1 MVDTVNQIWPMLL
14 IASIVAMLARRSRI
28 PYTVGL
34 VVVGIFLVLLQR
46 APDISLTKDLLFS
59 VFLPPLIFE
68 ASFHIEWKEL
78 RANLS
83 PVCLMATFGLLLS
96 AIVSAAGMHFLAGWW
111 WAPATVFGVLISA
124 TDPVSVIATFKNTG
138 ITGRVRLL
146 VEAES
151 LFNDGTAAVLFL
163 GVLPL
168 MTGGGISALN
178 SVTQFF
184 LMVVGGI
191 AIGLAV
197 GGIALL
203 LAGPTDDHLVE
214 ITFTTVA
221 AYGSFLTAEHFH
233 LSGVLAATAA
243 GLLLGNVG
251 HLGSISDRGREA
263 VESFWEYIAFVANSL
278 IFLLLGVSGARVNL
292 HEMLIPGL
300 IAFVVVLIGRAATV
314 YICSALLSRS
324 DQRITFSHQHILVW
338 GGLRGALALALAFS
352 LTTLPWGDKIKG
364 ITIVVVTLSVV
375 LQGLTITPLLKRMG
389 EMTATIAPNDSRQ
402 AVGTSE

>member
-14 IASIVAMLARRSRI
+14 IASIVAMLARRARV

-34 VVVGIFLVLLQR
+34 VVVGIVLVLMGR

-68 ASFHIEWKEL
+68 AAFHIKWNEL
-78 RANLS
+78 RSNLT
-83 PVCLMATFGLLLS
+83 PVCLMATLGLVLS
-96 AIVSAAGMHFLAGWW
+96 ALVIAAGMHYMAGWW
-111 WAPATVFGVLISA
+111 WAQAAVFGVLISA

-138 ITGRVRLL
+138 IVGRVRLL

-163 GVLPL
+163 SVLPL
-168 MTGGGISALN
+168 TTGGHISALS
-178 SVTQFF
+178 SVSQFF
-184 LMVVGGI
+184 TMVVGGLV
-191 AIGLAV
+191 IGLLV
-197 GGIALL
+197 GGGVLL

-221 AYGSFLTAEHFH
+221 AYGSFLIAEHFH

-243 GLLLGNVG
+243 GLLVGNFG
-251 HLGSISDRGREA
+251 HLGSITDKGREA

-292 HEMLIPGL
+292 REMLIPGL
-300 IAFVVVLIGRAATV
+300 IAFVIVMVGRAVTV
-314 YICSALLSRS
+314 YVCAAMLPRS
-324 DQRITFSHQHILVW
+324 QKITKSHQHILVW

-352 LTTLPWGDKIKG
+352 LDDYPWARQIKG

-375 LQGLTITPLLKRMG
+375 LQGLTITPLLRRMG
-389 EMTATIAPNDSRQ
+389 ESLGTEPTDKHTI
-402 AVGTSE
+402 VGEPAE